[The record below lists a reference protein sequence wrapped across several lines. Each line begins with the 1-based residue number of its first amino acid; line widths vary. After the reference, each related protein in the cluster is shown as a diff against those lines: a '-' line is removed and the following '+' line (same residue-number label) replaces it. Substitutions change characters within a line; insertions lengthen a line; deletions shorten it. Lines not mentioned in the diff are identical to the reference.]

1 MRIINNLP
9 AKRTFNALDRTNKSL
24 SKAIKELSTGL
35 RINSSSDDAAGFAIS
50 EKIRS
55 QIGGLDI
62 ALKNSQDGISLLQT
76 AEGALGETNSM
87 LQRMRDLAVQ
97 ASNDTLTSQ
106 DRQYI
111 QLEIDELK
119 NQIDQIAGHDTV
131 QQETTS

>member
-1 MRIINNLP
+1 MRIITNLP

-62 ALKNSQDGISLLQT
+62 ALRNSQDGISLLQT